1 MAFLRKLNLTL
12 KALILLILPGVFLV
26 ITITYIVT
34 KQTYFFLDQT
44 LKQKTKKVTTT
55 SKPSENLLLLTPEE
69 KTNLSWQLIKGYFI
83 LGGTGGLIY
92 VIIVY
97 ASLNR
102 FIIRPLQILKVATK
116 KAAQGRLN
124 IKVKTE
130 QTDEIGQLYVSF
142 NEMLATL
149 KEREA
154 ENLKLQQQLN
164 QKYEEAK
171 TQAITDAL
179 TGLYNHRY
187 FHDRL
192 EAELA
197 RARRQK
203 SYLTLAFLDLDDFK
217 NFNDSYGHI
226 LGDQALKNLAALLKK
241 VIRVSD
247 VVCRYGGEEF
257 AIIFPD
263 TDLAEAKTIS
273 ARLLK
278 EVATLPLSVNQNKTV
293 NLTVSI
299 GLATF
304 PSAPTKTELI
314 NQADA
319 AMYRAK
325 KRGKNR
331 LETPLES

>member
-1 MAFLRKLNLTL
+1 LVFLRKLNLTL

-44 LKQKTKKVTTT
+44 VKQKTKNLTNAA
-55 SKPSENLLLLTPEE
+55 KPNANLFLLTPEE
-69 KTNLSWQLIKGYFI
+69 KVSLNLQLIKGYLI
-83 LGGTGGLIY
+83 LGGAGGFIY

-102 FIIRPLQILKVATK
+102 FIIRPLQTLKAATK

-124 IKVKTE
+124 IAVKTE
-130 QTDEIGQLYVSF
+130 QADEIGQLYLSF

-154 ENLKLQQQLN
+154 ENLKLQQLLN

-171 TQAITDAL
+171 MQAITDAL

-226 LGDQALKNLAALLKK
+226 LGDQALQSLAALIKK
-241 VIRVSD
+241 VLRASD
-247 VVCRYGGEEF
+247 VAFRYGGEEF

-263 TDLAEAKTIS
+263 TDLAGAKTV
-273 ARLLK
+273 AGRLLK
-278 EVATLPLSVNQNKTV
+278 EVATFPLKVSENKTV

-299 GLATF
+299 GLAAF
-304 PSAPTKTELI
+304 PGAATKTELI

-325 KRGKNR
+325 KKGKNR
-331 LETPLES
+331 LELSLQD